1 MLVRSKEEFLM
12 AAKSLQEQLLG
23 VGLVDKKKVKKLKA
37 ESLQHKQKVKKGKVV
52 ATDNDGRQEEL
63 KRQREL
69 KAEKDRALNMERQK
83 LTEQKAIH
91 GQIRQMIEQN
101 RVRKEDGD
109 IAYHFTDNKKV
120 KQLYICQSMHDDL
133 SRGRL
138 AIVKLDESYEII
150 PEPVAVKINE
160 RDSSYVLVCNNRIE
174 SVEDDPYADFQIPD
188 DLMW

>member
-1 MLVRSKEEFLM
+1 M

-37 ESLQHKQKVKKGKVV
+37 ESLQLKQKIKKGKIS
-52 ATDNDGRQEEL
+52 ADMDDNRQDVL
-63 KRQREL
+63 KRQRAE
-69 KAEKDRALNMERQK
+69 KAEKDRVLNMERQK
-83 LTEQKAIH
+83 LAEQKAIQ
-91 GQIRQMIEQN
+91 GQIRQMITQN
-101 RVRKEDGD
+101 RIRKEDGD

-120 KQLYICQSMHDDL
+120 KQLYISQAMHNDL

-138 AIVKLDESYEII
+138 AIVKLDDSYEII

-160 RDSSYVLVCNNRIE
+160 RDSSYVLVCNNRVE
-174 SVEDDPYADFQIPD
+174 SIEDDPYADFQIPD

>member
-1 MLVRSKEEFLM
+1 M

-37 ESLQHKQKVKKGKVV
+37 ESLQLKQKVKKGKV
-52 ATDNDGRQEEL
+52 AAAGGDGRQEEL
-63 KRQREL
+63 KRQREE
-69 KAEKDRALNMERQK
+69 KVEKDRALNMERQK
-83 LTEQKAIH
+83 LVEQKAVQ

-101 RVRKEDGD
+101 RVRKQDGD

-120 KQLYICQSMHDDL
+120 KQLYISQSMHDDL

-138 AIVKLDESYEII
+138 AIVKLDQQYEII

-160 RDSSYVLVCNNRIE
+160 RDSSCVLVCNNRVE
-174 SVEDDPYADFQIPD
+174 SVDDDPYADFQIPD

>member
-1 MLVRSKEEFLM
+1 M

-37 ESLQHKQKVKKGKVV
+37 ESLQLKQKIKKGKIS
-52 ATDNDGRQEEL
+52 ADTDDNRQDVL
-63 KRQREL
+63 KRQRAE
-69 KAEKDRALNMERQK
+69 KAEKDRVLNMERHK
-83 LTEQKAIH
+83 LAEQKAIQ
-91 GQIRQMIEQN
+91 GQIRQMITQN
-101 RVRKEDGD
+101 RIRKEDGD

-120 KQLYICQSMHDDL
+120 KQLYISQTMHDDL

-138 AIVKLDESYEII
+138 AIVKLDDSYEII

-160 RDSSYVLVCNNRIE
+160 RDSSYVLVCNNRVE
-174 SVEDDPYADFQIPD
+174 SIEDDPYADFQIPD

>member
-1 MLVRSKEEFLM
+1 M

-37 ESLQHKQKVKKGKVV
+37 ETLQQKQKMKKGKI
-52 ATDNDGRQEEL
+52 AITDDSQRQEEL
-63 KRQREL
+63 KRQRE
-69 KAEKDRALNMERQK
+69 EKVERDRALNLDRQK
-83 LTEQKAIH
+83 LAEQKAVQ

-101 RVRKEDGD
+101 RIRKENGD

-120 KQLYICQSMHDDL
+120 KKLYISQSMHDDL
-133 SRGRL
+133 SLGRL
-138 AIVKLDESYEII
+138 AIVKLDLQYELL

-160 RDSSYVLVCNNRIE
+160 RDSSYVLVCNNRVE
-174 SVEDDPYADFQIPD
+174 SVDDDPYADFQIPD

>member
-1 MLVRSKEEFLM
+1 M

-37 ESLQHKQKVKKGKVV
+37 ESLQLKQKVKKGKVV
-52 ATDNDGRQEEL
+52 ASDDSRQEEL
-63 KRQREL
+63 KRQREE

-83 LTEQKAIH
+83 LAEQKAIH

-120 KQLYICQSMHDDL
+120 KQLYISQSMHDDL

-160 RDSSYVLVCNNRIE
+160 RDSSYILVCNNRIE